1 MNTDLTLL
9 RLGCAVLLT
18 SLLCATPTR
27 AEASVSLKDCRI
39 SDASGIRSITAR
51 CGTLTVPENY
61 AEPDGRQIDLF
72 VAVVPALS
80 QKPAAT
86 PFTAI
91 AGGPGAASTEFYTAY
106 AGAFSRIQRNHDII
120 LIDQRGTGRSGALDC
135 PVPEELDAADWSLEL
150 VRDSTRECLASI
162 DADVRQ
168 YTTSVAVRDLD
179 RLREALGYEQ
189 LNLYGSSYGTRV
201 AQHYMRRYPARTR
214 TVILDGVLPAADSVG
229 PGIAIDAQQALDRI
243 LARCAADADCS
254 EHFPDLADRLNE
266 LHQRLRSGPVQVA
279 MQDPSSGEPD
289 TFAFSEMDLVVALR
303 LMSYHPDSVALM
315 PLLID
320 AAARGNMAPLA
331 AQSRMAQQDLSEAL
345 SFGMHNAVVCT
356 EDAPF
361 YGNLDID
368 RTALEETYI
377 GATQFDTL
385 VEICKIWEQG
395 VIDDD
400 LKTTV
405 TGTTPVLI
413 LSGSA
418 DPITPPGNGERVAD
432 ALENALHIVGNGQG
446 HGVAAVGCMPQL
458 MADFVANASVDGL
471 DPSCMDKQG
480 PSPFFVNFSGPT
492 P

>member
-1 MNTDLTLL
+1 MDITPPITRLAAATLIALFLSVPAARAHSGLTL
-9 RLGCAVLLT
+9 
-18 SLLCATPTR
+18 
-27 AEASVSLKDCRI
+27 EDCRI
-39 SDASGIRSITAR
+39 SDSSGIRSVTAR
-51 CGTLTVPENY
+51 CGSLRVPENY

-80 QKPAAT
+80 QKPDPT

-106 AGAFSRIQRNHDII
+106 AGAFSRIQRNHDIV
-120 LIDQRGTGRSGALDC
+120 LIDQRGTGRSNALDC
-135 PVPEELDAADWSLEL
+135 PVPEELDGAEWSLQL

-189 LNLYGSSYGTRV
+189 MNVYGSSYGTRV
-201 AQHYMRRYPARTR
+201 AQHYTRRYPERTR
-214 TVILDGVLPAADSVG
+214 TVILDGVLPAADAVG
-229 PGIAIDAQQALDRI
+229 PAIAIDAQRALDRI
-243 LARCAADADCS
+243 LSRCADDTDCS
-254 EHFPDLADRLNE
+254 EHFPGLGERLDE
-266 LHQRLRSGPVQVA
+266 LRQRLRSGAVDVA
-279 MQDPSSGEPD
+279 MQNPASGNPE

-320 AAARGNMAPLA
+320 AAASGNMAPLA

-361 YGNLDID
+361 YGELDID
-368 RTALEETYI
+368 RAVLEETYL

-385 VEICKIWEQG
+385 VEICNIWDQG

-400 LKTTV
+400 LKTPL
-405 TGTTPVLI
+405 TGPTPVLV

-418 DPITPPGNGERVAD
+418 DPITPPGNGERVANT
-432 ALENALHIVGNGQG
+432 LENVLHVVGNGQG
-446 HGVAAVGCMPQL
+446 HGLAAVGCMPQL
-458 MADFVANASVDGL
+458 MADFVASGSLEEL

-480 PSPFFVNFSGPT
+480 PSPFFINFSGPT

>member
-1 MNTDLTLL
+1 MNTTPLIARLAAATLIAPFL
-9 RLGCAVLLT
+9 SAAAAHADTG
-18 SLLCATPTR
+18 
-27 AEASVSLKDCRI
+27 LKLEDCRI
-39 SDASGIRSITAR
+39 SDSSGIRSVTAR
-51 CGTLTVPENY
+51 CGSLRVPENY

-72 VAVVPALS
+72 VALVPALS

-86 PFTAI
+86 PFTVI

-106 AGAFSRIQRNHDII
+106 AGAFSRIQRNHDIV
-120 LIDQRGTGRSGALDC
+120 LIDQRGTGRSNALDC
-135 PVPEELDAADWSLEL
+135 PVPEELDTAEWSLEL
-150 VRDSTRECLASI
+150 VRESTRECLASI

-189 LNLYGSSYGTRV
+189 INVYGSSYGTRV
-201 AQHYMRRYPARTR
+201 AQHYMRRYPERTR

-229 PGIAIDAQQALDRI
+229 PAIAIDAQTALDRI
-243 LARCAADADCS
+243 LARCAEDADCS
-254 EHFPDLADRLNE
+254 RHFPDLGASLDQLR
-266 LHQRLRSGPVQVA
+266 QRLRAGPVEVA
-279 MQDPSSGEPD
+279 MQEPSSGEPE
-289 TFAFSEMDLVVALR
+289 TFGFSEMDLVIALR

-361 YGNLDID
+361 YAGLDID
-368 RTALEETYI
+368 RAALEQTYL

-385 VEICKIWEQG
+385 VEICKIWDQG

-400 LKTTV
+400 LKSTA
-405 TGTTPVLI
+405 TGPTPVLV

-418 DPITPPGNGERVAD
+418 DPITPPGNGERVTD
-432 ALENALHIVGNGQG
+432 ALDNALHIVGNGQG
-446 HGVAAVGCMPQL
+446 HGLAAVGCMPQL
-458 MADFVANASVDGL
+458 MADFVASGSVEGL
-471 DPSCMDKQG
+471 DPSCMEKQG